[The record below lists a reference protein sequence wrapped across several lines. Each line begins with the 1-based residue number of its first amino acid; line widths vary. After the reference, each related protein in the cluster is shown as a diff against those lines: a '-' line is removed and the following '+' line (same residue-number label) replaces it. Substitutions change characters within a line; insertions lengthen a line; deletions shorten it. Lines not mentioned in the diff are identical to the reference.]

1 MLYET
6 IKLAIQAITRNALR
20 SFLTVLGVVIGVAA
34 VITMVTLGQGSTV
47 QVTNSVASLG
57 SNLMMVR
64 PGTFGRAPGG
74 GAGVTAFRLDDA
86 DAIQDEVGG
95 IRAVAPTAS
104 RSFTVIAGNVNAVIS
119 VIGADNRFF
128 TAREWNVAS
137 GREFTD
143 TEVRAGS
150 AVCIIGA
157 TTATNLFGAM
167 DPVGENLRIKQ
178 MSCRIIGVLQA
189 KGASSFG
196 SDQDDTVIM
205 PLKTFQRRLAG
216 NQNVTL
222 IYVAAQTD
230 DLVAQVQADV
240 TALLRERRHIA
251 QSEENDFTVLDM
263 SQISSMLTSIMGVLT
278 GLLSAVAGVSLL
290 VGGIGIMNIMLV
302 SVTERTREIGIRLAI
317 GARENQ
323 VLMQFLVEAVVLSL
337 VGGLLGILLGLT
349 FGAIGAHFLAV
360 PFVVSPLIVVIAF
373 GFSAL
378 VGVLFGYF
386 PARNAARLDPI
397 EALRHE

>member
-1 MLYET
+1 MLFET
-6 IKLAIQAITRNALR
+6 IKLAFQAITRNALR

-47 QVTNSVASLG
+47 QVTESVASLG

-64 PGTFGRAPGG
+64 PGAFGRGPSSGS
-74 GAGVTAFRLDDA
+74 GVTAFRLA
-86 DAIQDEVGG
+86 DVEAIESQIGG

-104 RSFTVIAGNVNAVIS
+104 RTLTVVAGNANAVVTIT
-119 VIGADNRFF
+119 GADNRFF
-128 TAREWNVAS
+128 RAREWPVAS
-137 GREFTD
+137 GREFTEN
-143 TEVRAGS
+143 EVRAGS
-150 AVCIIGA
+150 ATCIIGS
-157 TTATNLFGAM
+157 TTATNLFGQD
-167 DPVGENLRIKQ
+167 DPIGENLRIKQ
-178 MSCRIIGVLQA
+178 MSCRIIGVLET

-196 SDQDDTVIM
+196 SDQDDIVIM
-205 PLKTFQRRLAG
+205 PLRTFQRRIAG
-216 NQNVTL
+216 NRDVSL
-222 IYVAAQTD
+222 IYVAAQSEN
-230 DLVAQVQADV
+230 LVSQVQRDV

-251 QSEENDFTVLDM
+251 QSEDDDFTVLDM
-263 SQISSMLTSIMGVLT
+263 KQISSMLSSIMGVLT

-317 GARENQ
+317 GARESQ
-323 VLMQFLVEAVVLSL
+323 VLMQFLVEAIVLSL
-337 VGGLLGILLGLT
+337 VGGLLGILLGLAL
-349 FGAIGAHFLAV
+349 GAVGAHFLAV
-360 PFVVSPLIVVIAF
+360 PFVISPLIILIAF

-378 VGVLFGYF
+378 VGVVFGYF